1 MIQLIKHCND
11 SNDVVPQICHL
22 NTVVTVEFQLKEC
35 CLCLF
40 KTVTAN
46 RI

>member
-1 MIQLIKHCND
+1 MIQLMKHCND
-11 SNDVVPQICHL
+11 SNDVVLQMCHL
-22 NTVVTVEFQLKEC
+22 NFEFQLKEC
-35 CLCLF
+35 YLCLF